1 MFTSIDKALVAMVMG
16 ILFILNTFFGLNV
29 SWISQ
34 ETVATIIGLI
44 TPVLVWAIP
53 NKIAPPAAR

>member
-1 MFTSIDKALVAMVMG
+1 MFTTLDKALVAMVMG
-16 ILFILNTFFGLNV
+16 LLFILQTYTGLST

-53 NKIAPPAAR
+53 NKSVK